1 MTDATTPRE
10 RFKEAA
16 TAAVRKHQRNIGDRG
31 ISGERSAL
39 HVGPAGSG
47 DPGLLDVLA
56 DAAEAAYGTESAPAP
71 AAAVKRQRAV

>member
-1 MTDATTPRE
+1 MTPRE

-16 TAAVRKHQRNIGDRG
+16 QAAVRRHQRNITDRG

-56 DAAEAAYGTESAPAP
+56 DVAELAYGDAPAP
-71 AAAVKRQRAV
+71 SRRHAKENA